1 MTIQLQSTSTIATRH
16 GVKALVYGP
25 SGAGKTTQIA
35 TLPRPVIFSAESG
48 LLSLRTYNLPYIVI
62 ETYAQ
67 LVEAY
72 KWITKSNEAKQFD
85 TAALDSLSEIAEV
98 VLADLKSK
106 HKDPRKAYGEVQD
119 TMLAMIRDFRDLPE
133 KHVYFSAKEESVRDG
148 LTGAMAYRPSMPGTK
163 LPEQIPYYFD
173 EVLRLTVYPD
183 PQDQQKH
190 LRAFQTSASPGVVAK
205 DRSGTLDFWEQPN
218 LGAVFQKI
226 MTGAPV
232 AQ

>member
-1 MTIQLQSTSTIATRH
+1 MSIKLQSTSTIATRQ

-25 SGAGKTTQIA
+25 SGAGKTRSIA
-35 TLPRPVIFSAESG
+35 SLPRPVIFSAESG
-48 LLSLRTYNLPYIVI
+48 LLSLRQYNLPYIVI

-67 LVEAY
+67 MVEAY
-72 KWITKSNEAKQFD
+72 NWITKSNEAKQFD

-119 TMLAMIRDFRDLPE
+119 TMLSMIRDFRDLPQ
-133 KHVYFSAKEESVRDG
+133 KHVYFSAKEESVKDG
-148 LTGAMAYRPSMPGTK
+148 LTGAMTYRPAMPGTK

-183 PQDQQKH
+183 PNNPQTH
-190 LRAFQTSASPGVVAK
+190 LRSFQTAASPGVVAK
-205 DRSGTLDFWEQPN
+205 DRSGTLDFWEPPN
-218 LGAVFQKI
+218 LGEVFQKI
-226 MTGAPV
+226 MTGTPV
-232 AQ
+232 AR

>member
-1 MTIQLQSTSTIATRH
+1 MTIKLQSTNTIATRQ

-25 SGAGKTTQIA
+25 SGAGKTRSIA
-35 TLPRPVIFSAESG
+35 SLPRPVIFSAESG
-48 LLSLRTYNLPYIVI
+48 LLSLRQYNLPYIVI

-67 LVEAY
+67 MVEAY
-72 KWITKSNEAKQFD
+72 NWITKSNEAKQFD

-119 TMLAMIRDFRDLPE
+119 TMLSMIRDFRDLPQ
-133 KHVYFSAKEESVRDG
+133 KHVYFSAKEESVKDG
-148 LTGAMAYRPSMPGTK
+148 LTGAMTYRPAMPGTK

-183 PQDQQKH
+183 PNNPQTH
-190 LRAFQTSASPGVVAK
+190 LRAFQTAASPGVVAK
-205 DRSGTLDFWEQPN
+205 DRSGTLDFWEPPN
-218 LGAVFQKI
+218 LGEVFQKI
-226 MTGAPV
+226 MTGTPV
-232 AQ
+232 AR